1 MFFQGVMPGSLI
13 NFYENNNFNASLKL
27 DTERSSE
34 TLSSVVLFQVSATM
48 QQSELLEI
56 L

>member
-1 MFFQGVMPGSLI
+1 MFFQGVMLGSLI
-13 NFYENNNFNASLKL
+13 NFYENNNFNANLNF

-34 TLSSVVLFQVSATM
+34 TLSNVVLFQVSATI
-48 QQSELLEI
+48 QHSTLLET